1 MNLSLNNDEKQIIA
15 NKIKC
20 ISETDMKND
29 YEKLKKMATEA
40 NAVDFN
46 ERCLVG
52 NNVVDFFTF
61 RERLETRG
69 KYNINFYDFIS
80 NIEEFKKKKFKYYGY
95 DLSSTMIKIAKKKN
109 NLKNLSFKLGDINKI
124 NFKKKSDLFLSI
136 LTFPFLNSNQRIALY
151 KKIYDSLNYGGAM
164 IFVDK
169 IRSSKSVYEDM
180 FNQVYFDFK
189 IDSKL
194 KHKQILNKSKSIRS
208 AMQLFQIKEI
218 TSFLKK
224 TGFEKNEVFFRWFN
238 FVGII
243 AVK

>member
-1 MNLSLNNDEKQIIA
+1 MKNKNYFGSGINSIEGTSWKFNKNVSDQFDKHVRQSIPHYDHIQKYICSLCEWFVKDNSIIYDLGCSTGETAKNLS
-15 NKIKC
+15 
-20 ISETDMKND
+20 
-29 YEKLKKMATEA
+29 KK
-40 NAVDFN
+40 
-46 ERCLVG
+46 
-52 NNVVDFFTF
+52 
-61 RERLETRG
+61 
-69 KYNINFYDFIS
+69 
-80 NIEEFKKKKFKYYGY
+80 FKKKKFKYYGY

-136 LTFPFLNSNQRIALY
+136 LTFPFLNSNQRIDLY
-151 KKIYDSLNYGGAM
+151 KKIYASLNYGGAM

-189 IDSKL
+189 IDNKL
-194 KHKQILNKSKSIRS
+194 KHEQILNKSKSIRS

-218 TSFLKK
+218 ISFLKK
-224 TGFEKNEVFFRWFN
+224 TGFEKNEVFFKWFN

-243 AVK
+243 SVK